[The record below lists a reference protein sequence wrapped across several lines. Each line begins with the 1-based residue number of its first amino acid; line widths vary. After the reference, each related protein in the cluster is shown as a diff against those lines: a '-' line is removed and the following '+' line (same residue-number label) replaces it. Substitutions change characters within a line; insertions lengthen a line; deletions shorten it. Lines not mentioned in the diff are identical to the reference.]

1 MKKSEKILLTVA
13 SLAALGLLFY
23 VAKKAK
29 KEKIDETI
37 TKEYELLLAAVQK
50 SEEILLEKN
59 QKEIKRMLLDEIIK
73 RYQYKQGL
81 YEYYTTN
88 NSEIARATALLAN
101 QNEYDTIL
109 K

>member
-1 MKKSEKILLTVA
+1 MN
-13 SLAALGLLFY
+13 LA
-23 VAKKAK
+23 
-29 KEKIDETI
+29 I
-37 TKEYELLLAAVQK
+37 TKPNFEAQDFERVKQQLITGLKKKQEDANRL
-50 SEEILLEKN
+50 

-101 QNEYDTIL
+101 QNEYNTIL